1 MHRAARSPA
10 LPVRLFVVWL
20 MCVAGVGYSWAAE
33 PIQLIGGER
42 VALAWV
48 NVGEAYRQLIGA
60 LKNIL
65 TPEGAAMKKDL
76 EAVLHV
82 AFANFAASRAKSQQA
97 GCKANL
103 RMIQSAIEMYNMDSR
118 QPFPSEPLDLGL
130 LKEKKY
136 LKSVPLCPNGGKYLA
151 EGDLAKD
158 GEIVC
163 SVHGSVKSPAQPPT
177 ADAVPPVDLEQ
188 VVRAVLDFD
197 TQGLLR
203 PTGGLW
209 IAVDAKDGAGA
220 FLEADLQPGKLV
232 EFLKKNLPAPL
243 PPAETA
249 TDQEMTWKFP
259 WPDRPGAFITLHLT
273 PTGILLN
280 ALRDERTGT
289 IDAFWQDFLAAA
301 RDPRSDLLLE
311 VAAKPIVAR
320 IHGAK
325 GNAATAACATNLRV
339 LLAATEMYN
348 LDHPTMLTCLQI
360 PPLLEGKY
368 LKEKPVCPAGGSYS
382 SEGDLT
388 KDGVIRCSVHGS
400 MADLKTVEVEE
411 KNPLKKVLPAL
422 QRVRLV
428 LGRQECRLAA
438 AFDPGTAV
446 TDLKGMLD
454 QQLGI
459 FKPLIDKAIYDQ
471 AQNLP
476 EDKKAQ
482 VKAIREFVTGIQPY
496 ADGPWL
502 GVTAPA
508 MPGNSAVILPAVTGI
523 LAAIAIPNFRK
534 ARDHARERA
543 CQANMRVIM
552 GALEMYEMDTG
563 KKPNC
568 LDFQALKGTNILPNE
583 PKCPD
588 GGTYS
593 ATPAPDGNG
602 FSIRCTVHGVLSH

>member
-1 MHRAARSPA
+1 MHRPA
-10 LPVRLFVVWL
+10 CSFAFPVRLFVVWL
-20 MCVAGVGYSWAAE
+20 MCVAGAGRCGAAE
-33 PIQLIGGER
+33 PVWLTGGER
-42 VALAWV
+42 VALAWM
-48 NVGEAYRQLIGA
+48 NVGEAYRQLLGT
-60 LKNIL
+60 LKTLL
-65 TPEGAAMKKDL
+65 TPEGAAMKKDF
-76 EAVLHV
+76 EAVLRT
-82 AFANFAASRAKSQQA
+82 AFSNFTAGRGKAQQA
-97 GCKANL
+97 GCMANL
-103 RMIQSAIEMYNMDSR
+103 RMITGAIEMYNMDHQ
-118 QPFPSEPLDLGL
+118 QPFPADHLDLGM
-130 LKEKKY
+130 LKEQKY
-136 LKSVPLCPNGGKYLA
+136 FKTVPLCPNGGKYSA
-151 EGDLAKD
+151 EGDLARN

-163 SVHGSVKSPAQPPT
+163 SVHGSVKNPARIPT
-177 ADAVPPVDLEQ
+177 ADDVPPVELEP
-188 VVRAVLDFD
+188 VVRAFLDFD
-197 TQGLLR
+197 AQGLLR

-209 IAVDAKDGAGA
+209 IAIDAKDGAGA

-232 EFLKKNLPAPL
+232 EFLKKALPAPL

-249 TDQEMTWKFP
+249 TDREVTWKFP
-259 WPDRPGAFITLHLT
+259 WPNRPGAFITLQLS
-273 PTGILLN
+273 PTGVLLN

-289 IDAFWQDFLAAA
+289 VDAFWQDFLAAA

-311 VAAKPIVAR
+311 VAAKPLVAR
-320 IHGAK
+320 LHGAK

-348 LDHPTMLTCLQI
+348 LDHPTMLNCLQI
-360 PPLLEGKY
+360 PPLIEGNY
-368 LKEKPVCPAGGSYS
+368 LKEKPVCPAGGSYG

-388 KDGVIRCSVHGS
+388 RDGVIRCSVHGS
-400 MADLKTVEVEE
+400 MADLKTVEVEA
-411 KNPLKKVLPAL
+411 KDPLTKALPAL

-438 AFDPGTAV
+438 AFAPGTAV
-446 TDLKGMLD
+446 TDLKGLLD

-459 FKPLIDKAIYDQ
+459 FKPLIDKGIYDQ

-482 VKAIREFVTGIQPY
+482 VKAIREFVTGIQSY

-534 ARDHARERA
+534 ARDNARERA

-563 KKPNC
+563 KKPTC
-568 LDFQALKGTNILPNE
+568 LDFQALKGSNLLPNE

-593 ATPAPDGNG
+593 ATPTPDGKG
-602 FSIRCTVHGVLSH
+602 FSIRCTTHGELTH